1 MLPIGERT
9 LIMGIVNV
17 TSDSFYDGG
26 KYNDPDKACEHARLL
41 VTQGAD
47 IIDIGGESSRP
58 GSKRCSTETELQR
71 VIPVIKKLS
80 SSIKVPISIDTT
92 KAEVA
97 RQALD
102 NGANIINDISACRFE
117 PQIVKIA
124 VTYNAPLIL
133 MHMQGTP
140 QDMQGNP
147 CYHDV
152 VAEIKKFLNERIN
165 WTISNGV
172 QKENIIIDPGIGFG
186 KLPEHNLE
194 ILRKLKEFTEL
205 GYPLLVGP
213 SRKSFIGSILG
224 TQPKNRLWGTAAAV
238 TMSVVNQANIIRVHD
253 VLEMSQVIKV
263 TEAIKN
269 KPIVA
274 M

>member
-1 MLPIGERT
+1 MLPIDERT

-172 QKENIIIDPGIGFG
+172 RKENIIIDPGIGFG